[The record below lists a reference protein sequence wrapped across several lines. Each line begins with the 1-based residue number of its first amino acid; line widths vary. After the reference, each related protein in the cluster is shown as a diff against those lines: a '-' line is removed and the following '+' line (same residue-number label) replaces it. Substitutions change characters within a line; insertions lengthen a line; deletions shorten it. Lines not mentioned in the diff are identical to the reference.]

1 MCVTF
6 IFQDRKVVALCVGN
20 MLFPDGK
27 SLNDLADKLRRSR
40 FRDLDGRLVRV
51 YNAKGS
57 EQLGSVR
64 VFI

>member
-6 IFQDRKVVALCVGN
+6 IFQNRKVVALCVGN
-20 MLFPDGK
+20 MLVPEGK
-27 SLNDLADKLRRSR
+27 SPNDLADKLTGSR

-51 YNAKGS
+51 YNAKGN
-57 EQLGSVR
+57 EQLGSVH